1 MCDYYSMSSIIPKQK
16 QQTIPSLRFN
26 MNSYSRL
33 EYPMNRGAWQAT
45 DHGIT
50 SAGHNLDLKI

>member
-1 MCDYYSMSSIIPKQK
+1 MSSIIPKQK